1 MQRLLKGCY
10 LFMLIALLLAGC
22 SRPGGGGGSS
32 VSLQEGRLAMDGIE
46 IDFGGN
52 ALDEGTDTALADAM
66 TTEGADGLVS
76 DLYRMDLDA
85 LCTEAVTAR
94 MDLEQID
101 DDSDD
106 ETGSLVLGIGIE
118 AAEDSDV
125 VLYRFVE
132 ADVDGQTVT
141 ASFIPAEFTENT
153 IIRGSSLGQSTSASS
168 PVRARLYLGWFR
180 HTIEDAANGHFRV
193 YFPTTARTGGSFL
206 LARTERQALMED
218 LEAVY
223 QQYLSM
229 GYQYAKRT
237 KWPLD
242 VHIQSLDAEGYYSE
256 GKASY
261 VSDLVYAHSTDYG
274 CIYLN
279 IDLFKNGYQPGTVK
293 PLLAHEF
300 FHFVQYNYA
309 SPSTS
314 CTWFDEATATYFE
327 WKAGGTTPHVVSK
340 YWYLLLDGIFPEED
354 DAANG
359 YARMPLVE
367 YLAGTQSEAFILSAY
382 ENGGAEG
389 DWDNALHV
397 AMGGSPKAWAA
408 DFYEQYVA
416 EKITSAYGP
425 YLLYKEIVAGTD
437 EFTQVGTT
445 LALTVPDDDEIAAA
459 LENDEVPVLGTTTLS
474 VPALG
479 ARLVALTIDEDSL
492 EDLAD
497 GMAPV
502 LHVEG
507 AAALAAFA
515 IRGNNFEV
523 LRGEGE
529 ITLDDF
535 RESIEDKTQYLVL
548 VVGLQDEDRADYEFA
563 VQLKPGLSLASITCT
578 GGDFDGYVTCG
589 VHAALLGAGA
599 IPVNE
604 DGTFN
609 VTVDYAETQYQSTY
623 GKSDN
628 TLFDIWVENLVL
640 DGTWDV
646 ATQSG
651 SGTFSCQDT
660 SDGKEEV
667 KGSTGM
673 VKYGYLWESD
683 VKGDFE
689 MEIEAGELVLKFHA
703 RYSTR
708 KTETYEYKNTKD
720 EDTWVT
726 DGLGEHFELT
736 FDFEER

>member
-1 MQRLLKGCY
+1 MTKLLKGCY
-10 LFMLIALLLAGC
+10 LLIIIALLLAGC
-22 SRPGGGGGSS
+22 SLPGGSGAPP
-32 VSLQEGRLAMDGIE
+32 VSLQEGALAMDGLE

-52 ALDEGTDTALADAM
+52 AVDEGSDTALASVTA
-66 TTEGADGLVS
+66 TEGADGLVS
-76 DLYRMDLDA
+76 DLYRMDLDV
-85 LCTEAVTAR
+85 LCTEAVTVR
-94 MDLEQID
+94 MGLDQLDGDTD
-101 DDSDD
+101 DAAG
-106 ETGSLVLGIGIE
+106 TLVLGIGIE
-118 AAEDSDV
+118 AGEGSDV
-125 VLYRFVE
+125 VLYRYVE
-132 ADVDGQTVT
+132 ADVEDQTVS
-141 ASFIPAEFTENT
+141 ASFIPAEFVENT

-168 PVRARLYLGWFR
+168 PVDAHLYLGWFK

-193 YFPTTARTGGSFL
+193 YFPTTAQTGGSFL
-206 LARTERQALMED
+206 LGRTERQALMED

-314 CTWFDEATATYFE
+314 CTWLDEATATYFE

-340 YWYLLLDGIFPEED
+340 YWSLLFDGIFPEED

-359 YARMPLVE
+359 YARMPLIE

-397 AMGGSPKAWAA
+397 AMGGSSKAWAA
-408 DFYEQYVA
+408 DFFEQYVA
-416 EKITSAYGP
+416 EKVTSAYGP
-425 YLLYKEIVAGTD
+425 YLLYKEIVAGTE
-437 EFTQVGTT
+437 EFAQVGTT
-445 LALTVPDDDEIAAA
+445 LALTVPDEEEIAAA
-459 LENDEVPVLGTTTLS
+459 LENDEIPALGTTTLS
-474 VPALG
+474 LPALG

-492 EDLAD
+492 EDLDD
-497 GMAPV
+497 GMDPV

-523 LRGEGE
+523 LRGDGD
-529 ITLDDF
+529 ITLADF
-535 RESIEDKTQYLVL
+535 RKSIEDKAQYLVL
-548 VVGLQDEDRADYEFA
+548 VVGLQDEDRADVEFA
-563 VQLKPGLSLASITCT
+563 VQLKPGIRLASITCT
-578 GGDFDGYVTCG
+578 GGDTDGTVTSG
-589 VHAALLGAGA
+589 VNAALSGAGA

-609 VTVDYAETQYQSTY
+609 VTVDYIETQYQSTY
-623 GKSDN
+623 GKSDS

-640 DGTWDV
+640 DGTWDA
-646 ATQSG
+646 ATQTG
-651 SGTFSCQDT
+651 SGTFSCQNT
-660 SDGKEEV
+660 ADGKEEV
-667 KGSTGM
+667 AGSTSP

-689 MEIEAGELVLKFHA
+689 MEIEEGELVLKFHA
-703 RYSTR
+703 RYSTK
-708 KTETYEYKNTKD
+708 KTETREFKNTKD

-726 DGLGEHFELT
+726 DDLGEHFELT